1 MFSKLFLYIVS
12 FIPKYR
18 DFIIYEISSCRK
30 IKAEI
35 PLEFQKV
42 TIGNV
47 EDVLSF
53 RTTHISHIFKS
64 FLSNDGLG
72 VYGYYKG
79 KVIVHGWA
87 VMNKTSAHKIVNGD
101 GEIEPCQVKRLAELG
116 EWLTKYGKALYGTRG
131 GPILPGDWG
140 GSTYRGNKVYQ
151 ELLSVLCGQ
160 LSDYDIYIDT
170 DGNNYSA
177 QKAIQR
183 VGGIYKNKLSMLQC
197 RSKFLL
203 IKKS

>member
-87 VMNKTSAHKIVNGD
+87 VMNKTSAHKIVNGYFD
-101 GEIEPCQVKRLAELG
+101 LSPGAVLIHFCSVDVK
-116 EWLTKYGKALYGTRG
+116 
-131 GPILPGDWG
+131 
-140 GSTYRGNKVYQ
+140 YRGNKVYQ